1 MSNHK
6 PSYQYTSDYEHD
18 DLPLRERPSR
28 NYIRPILSVILLLI
42 LLVGAAYSAVAPWL
56 QKLLEPSGDDFRV
69 VLTGV
74 SDQDCDGSPRVN
86 LQGSLEP
93 TQTLCICGQLYTDE
107 STVDYWLY
115 IYTEA
120 GRVWASQALNDQR
133 QGAFCRVW
141 HLPKRLEI
149 GRYALAIKSHPRLEP
164 SNRLWFSVRQPY
176 SPSASL
182 SSSLASAV
190 LP

>member
-6 PSYQYTSDYEHD
+6 PSDYYTSDYEHD
-18 DLPLRERPSR
+18 NLPLRERPSR
-28 NYIRPILSVILLLI
+28 NFIRPILSVVLLLI
-42 LLVGAAYSAVAPWL
+42 LLGGASYRAVAPWL
-56 QKLLEPSGDDFRV
+56 RELLQPSGDDFRV

-74 SDQDCDGSPRVN
+74 TGQDCDGSPRVN

-107 STVDYWLY
+107 SPVDYWLY
-115 IYTEA
+115 LYTDA
-120 GRVWASQALNDQR
+120 GQVWDSQAVNNQR
-133 QGAFCRVW
+133 QGPFCRVW
-141 HLPKRLEI
+141 GLTQQLEV
-149 GRYALAIKSHPRLEP
+149 GRYALAIKAHPRLDP
-164 SNRLWFSVRQPY
+164 NNRLWFSVRQPY